1 MKTRIGIVGY
11 GYIARSLIDLIE
23 QRLPHCDLVFV
34 HARDGNKI
42 AHLPV
47 DQQLT
52 DLDLFEERSA
62 DLIIEAAHPVYLSS
76 HGNRFLK
83 IADFMP
89 LSSSGLADDH
99 LLSQLIDTAS
109 QEGHSLLIPRGALPG
124 MDDLIQWREHW
135 RDVCVTFRKP
145 PGAIDFSESGINPD
159 SITSETI
166 IYDGSVRGIA
176 EKFPRN
182 VNAMVTCALATIGVD
197 RCRAKLVVDPELT
210 YLVAEVDTLS
220 NDGDSLRF
228 VKKQR
233 GEGVSGGEM
242 IESLFRSVSK
252 ACAGHSSIEFV

>member
-23 QRLPHCDLVFV
+23 QRLPHCELVFV

-47 DQQLT
+47 DQQLI

-62 DLIIEAAHPVYLSS
+62 NLIIEAAHPIFLSS
-76 HGNRFLK
+76 HGTRFLK

-89 LSSSGLADDH
+89 LSSSGLADDR
-99 LLSQLIDTAS
+99 LLSQLIDTAT
-109 QEGHSLLIPRGALPG
+109 EHGHSLLIPRGALPG
-124 MDDLIQWREHW
+124 LDDLIQWREHW
-135 RDVCVTFRKP
+135 RDVLITFRKP
-145 PGAIDFSESGINPD
+145 PGAIDFSDSGIDVD
-159 SITSETI
+159 SIVSETI
-166 IYDGSVRGIA
+166 IYEGPVRGIA

-182 VNAMVTCALATIGVD
+182 VNAMVTCALATIGLD
-197 RCRAKLVVDPELT
+197 RCRAKLVVDPELN
-210 YLVAEVDTLS
+210 YLVAEVDALS

-228 VKKQR
+228 VKKQ
-233 GEGVSGGEM
+233 GGKGVSGGEM

-252 ACAGHSSIEFV
+252 ACAGQSNMEFV